1 MQCPVPEKEESHAA
15 VQAGKQ
21 LGERDL
27 YAFVDSRQNM
37 SRQQILAAGKASSIL
52 RFVNRSEAYRLRDYN
67 HSLFSTLDHT

>member
-52 RFVNRSEAYRLRDYN
+52 RFVNRSEAYRSREIIIILC
-67 HSLFSTLDHT
+67 SAL

>member
-52 RFVNRSEAYRLRDYN
+52 CFVNRSEAYRSREIIIILC
-67 HSLFSTLDHT
+67 SAL